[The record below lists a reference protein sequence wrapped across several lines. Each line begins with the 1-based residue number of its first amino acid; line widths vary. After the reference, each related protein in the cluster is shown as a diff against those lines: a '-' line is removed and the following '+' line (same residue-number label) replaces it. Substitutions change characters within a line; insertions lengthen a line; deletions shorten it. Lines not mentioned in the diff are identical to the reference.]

1 MHPHEKQ
8 LSENNIAV
16 TDLSEKTQKKIAK
29 FAAETDEDK
38 RDSLD
43 ESIFGD
49 VEDFI
54 DDKKAKEKADAKK
67 ASHAAAKAD
76 SKKKVDVS
84 GAPTA
89 QDAATKAATE
99 KAAAD
104 AAGAKKKERT
114 PLATIF
120 GRSSE

>member
-1 MHPHEKQ
+1 MYPHEKQ
-8 LSENNIAV
+8 LADNNLAV
-16 TDLSEKTQKKIAK
+16 TDLPEKTQKRIAK
-29 FAAETDEDK
+29 FTEEKDDVK
-38 RDSLD
+38 RESLD

-49 VEDFI
+49 IEDYL

-67 ASHAAAKAD
+67 AAHTAA
-76 SKKKVDVS
+76 KKKVDVS

-89 QDAATKAATE
+89 QDAATKAAAE
-99 KAAAD
+99 KAAAEK
-104 AAGAKKKERT
+104 AAAKKKERT